1 LQTGRWNAIA
11 WYKKGDTVVIYMPM
25 IPQAD
30 MAMLAGAR
38 PGAVHSVV
46 FGGLAPHELA
56 LRIDDIINV
65 SGHRLSTGEM
75 EEILASHQAVAEC
88 AVIGF
93 ADELRGQRPIGIVVL
108 KDEFDNLESE
118 LENELCNLVRNKI
131 GAITF
136 FKNNHAG

>member
-1 LQTGRWNAIA
+1 
-11 WYKKGDTVVIYMPM
+11 
-25 IPQAD
+25 
-30 MAMLAGAR
+30 
-38 PGAVHSVV
+38 
-46 FGGLAPHELA
+46 
-56 LRIDDIINV
+56 
-65 SGHRLSTGEM
+65 
-75 EEILASHQAVAEC
+75 VAEC